1 MNLVRY
7 TMTPV
12 QHSQAFF
19 ALISLTNPKTPVG
32 DTDLLLIIT
41 VVIDFPNSLFLLQA
55 LCAYAWKGLF
65 DMPFDSSST
74 QNGLTEYCLLQS
86 ETLLVEQVTEIHK
99 EYKKYNHKLQNS
111 CCKYK
116 SIFLQMIANLVTSS
130 PQAHRAVKKKSYIYF
145 TAQHTLHLSVYIQ
158 SENCV

>member
-1 MNLVRY
+1 
-7 TMTPV
+7 
-12 QHSQAFF
+12 
-19 ALISLTNPKTPVG
+19 
-32 DTDLLLIIT
+32 
-41 VVIDFPNSLFLLQA
+41 
-55 LCAYAWKGLF
+55 
-65 DMPFDSSST
+65 MPFDSSST

-130 PQAHRAVKKKSYIYF
+130 PQAHRAVKKNKSYIYF
-145 TAQHTLHLSVYIQ
+145 TAQHTLHPSVYIQ